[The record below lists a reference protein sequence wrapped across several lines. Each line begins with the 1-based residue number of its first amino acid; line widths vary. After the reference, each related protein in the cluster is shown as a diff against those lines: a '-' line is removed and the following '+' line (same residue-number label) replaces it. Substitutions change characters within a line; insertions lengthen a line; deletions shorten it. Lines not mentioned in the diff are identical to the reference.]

1 MKDGRP
7 KRGIDRDL
15 ALKILALCSAVKD
28 ALDDLLGSMF
38 IIYQPKDA
46 VGNVGDTATFTVVAM
61 NVSSYQWQ
69 VSKIGTNT
77 WNNSGS
83 DGSTTATASTLI
95 TNNTYNFRLRC
106 KLTDAD
112 GNVIY
117 SDEVF
122 FHRPT

>member
-1 MKDGRP
+1 MGK
-7 KRGIDRDL
+7 KKIDRDI
-15 ALKILALCSAVKD
+15 ALKVLAAVEAVKNGL
-28 ALDDLLGSMF
+28 ADLMDTMF

-46 VGNVGDTATFTVVAM
+46 VGDVGDTVTFTVVAM
-61 NVSSYQWQ
+61 NVASYQWE
-69 VSKIGTNT
+69 VAKIGTNT

-83 DGSTTATASTLI
+83 AGATTETATTVIANT
-95 TNNTYNFRLRC
+95 TYNYRLRC